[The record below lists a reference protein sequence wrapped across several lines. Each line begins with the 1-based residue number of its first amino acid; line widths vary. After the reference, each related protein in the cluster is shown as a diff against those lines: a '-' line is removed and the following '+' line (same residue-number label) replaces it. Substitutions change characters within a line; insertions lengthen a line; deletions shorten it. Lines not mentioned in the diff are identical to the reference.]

1 MRLLAF
7 LFILVLAS
15 CTTKETKTLQ
25 SKGNLCKYAKHLQ
38 LFQTEKGIEV
48 IIQHPDF
55 KDKKY
60 HFLIVDD
67 ANTQVDKATKIVQ
80 GEKLAVLSATHIGM
94 LSALGMEEKITAVS
108 NAKYIYSPK
117 LKSRIKE
124 GKTISLGDEGQ
135 LSIEKILKSKSKIIV
150 YSAFSSELSQEE
162 QLKRLQIYCIPDFDW
177 RENTPLGRAE
187 WLLLFAALEGKLDK
201 GLMLF
206 QSIKKNYL
214 ESTQL
219 LKNPKKVLVGN
230 VTGEFWYAP
239 AGESYMAYLLK
250 DAGMD
255 YVFASTKGTGSLSL
269 NMEEVLQSSKKV
281 DIWLNPGFPSRK
293 AIITANPKAQF
304 LSVFS
309 KGQIYCYTHDSNK
322 FWELSAVHPDWLL
335 ADFRALAIGNK
346 QKMYFYK
353 AVK

>member
-1 MRLLAF
+1 MRFFLF
-7 LFILVLAS
+7 LFILGMTA
-15 CTTKETKTLQ
+15 CATKDPEKQQ

-38 LFQTEKGIEV
+38 LFQTEKGIKV

-60 HFLIVDD
+60 QFLIVDD
-67 ANTQVDKATKIVQ
+67 ADTQADNATKIVQ
-80 GEKLAVLSATHIGM
+80 GQKLAVLSSTHIGM
-94 LSALGMEEKITAVS
+94 LTALGMEEYITAVS

-117 LKSRIKE
+117 LKRRIDQ

-187 WLLLFAALEGKLDK
+187 WLLLFAALEGKLNR
-201 GLMLF
+201 GLQLF
-206 QSIKKNYL
+206 QVIKKNYL
-214 ESTQL
+214 ESVQL

-230 VTGEFWYAP
+230 VTGDYWYAP

-250 DAGMD
+250 DAGLD
-255 YVFASTKGTGSLSL
+255 YIFASTKGTGSLSL

-281 DIWLNPGFPSRK
+281 DLWLNPGFPSRK
-293 AIITANPKAQF
+293 AIESANPKAKF

-309 KGQIYCYTHDSNK
+309 KGTIYCYTHDSNK
-322 FWELSAVHPDWLL
+322 FWELSAVHPDWVL

-346 QKMYFYK
+346 QKLYFYK